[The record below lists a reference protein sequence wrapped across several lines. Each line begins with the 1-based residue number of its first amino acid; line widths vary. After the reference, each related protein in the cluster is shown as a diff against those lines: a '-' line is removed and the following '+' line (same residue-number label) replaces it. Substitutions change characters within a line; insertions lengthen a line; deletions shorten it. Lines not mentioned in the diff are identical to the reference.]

1 MKMTDDEL
9 LSILTRR
16 IANAQQDG
24 MSQQDHK
31 QALDYYLCRP
41 RGDELAGRSVV
52 QSADVADMVHATM
65 AQLMPA
71 FTGDQVCEFE
81 PDAEGDESQA
91 RLESDAVNKVMM
103 ESSRGF
109 VVFYEAV
116 KDALI
121 LRNGVIKVYV
131 EEEPYS
137 DSESYRDLSPDQSAA
152 MALEGKT
159 VTDRGEGQYEAVRSG
174 TRLRVRM
181 KSIDPINFY
190 VDADADSV
198 LLDDV
203 AGTYERKVL
212 PRGDLIEMDL
222 DRELIETLPTY
233 MGGSNVADQVRY
245 QQGVRSVPVPSG
257 WAAELVEVWDS
268 YIRLDRKG
276 NGELELLRTLSGRG
290 ALLLVEDAQMVCYA
304 TGTAF
309 IQPHRWTGLSLYDL
323 EKGVQ
328 DVKTATLRSYIDNL
342 KQSRTAANS
351 QVVNMDDLTT
361 ERPKG
366 IVRVNGPIA
375 GNIGDLSVTDMG
387 PSAQALLGYM
397 DKVRSER
404 GGAALQMASGEPGL
418 MTSQIGAQNVADVL
432 TSTELLGAM
441 MAKTLAE
448 TLVRSAFL
456 LVHKLL
462 RTTVLEPMTLR
473 LADQW
478 VTVDPSQWRARERI
492 NIKAGLSPGER
503 RRKAQ
508 ALEGV
513 VAHQM
518 QLMAAGLDG
527 VLVSMPN
534 IYATLRDW
542 CSAQGIDAGERYFT
556 DPTGQASGQAVQGKM
571 QQQQQQQLMQV
582 QLQLEGQKLALEGQ
596 KVAMENQKHLLDKY
610 IADQKVRFDY
620 WRESLNAEIEEAKLT
635 ATVTADLAA
644 AQSEGR
650 ARSATRPE
658 AIGGGAGGAGPM

>member
-16 IANAQQDG
+16 ISNATADG

-41 RGDELAGRSVV
+41 RGDDLAGRSVV

-65 AQLMPA
+65 AQLLPA

-91 RLESDAVNKVMM
+91 RLESDACNKVMM

-121 LRNGVIKVYV
+121 LRNGVIKVWA
-131 EEEPYS
+131 EEQSY
-137 DSESYRDLSPDQSAA
+137 SESEYYQNLTPDQSAA
-152 MALEGKT
+152 MSIQGRKVL
-159 VTDRGEGQYEAVRSG
+159 DRGEGRSEAVTSG
-174 TRLRVRM
+174 TRM
-181 KSIDPINFY
+181 KVKMQAIDPINFY
-190 VDADADSV
+190 VDADADCI

-203 AGTYERKVL
+203 AGTYERKVMA
-212 PRGDLIEMDL
+212 RGDLIEMDL
-222 DRELIETLPTY
+222 DRELVEQLPMY
-233 MGGSNVADQVRY
+233 QGGTTVADQARY
-245 QQGVRSVPVPSG
+245 RQGVRPSPVPSG
-257 WAAELVEVWDS
+257 WAAELVEVWES
-268 YIRLDRKG
+268 YIRIDRSG
-276 NGELELLRTLSGRG
+276 SGELELTRTLSGQG
-290 ALLLVEDAQMVCYA
+290 TLLLVEPAEWICYA
-304 TGTAF
+304 TGTAL
-309 IQPHRWTGLSLYDL
+309 IQAHRWQGLSLYDL
-323 EKGVQ
+323 VKGVQ

-351 QVVNMDDLTT
+351 QVVNIDDLTT

-404 GGAALQMASGEPGL
+404 GGAALEMASGEPGL

-441 MAKTLAE
+441 LAKTLAE

-571 QQQQQQQLMQV
+571 QQQQQQQQQQLQMMQA
-582 QLQLEGQKLALEGQ
+582 QMQLEGQKLEL
-596 KVAMENQKHLLDKY
+596 ENQKHLLDKY
-610 IADQKVRFDY
+610 MADAETRFKY
-620 WRESLNAEIEEAKLT
+620 WKGALDAEIAEAQLT
-635 ATVTADLAA
+635 AQVTADLSA